1 MRKPREYKGVT
12 YRCGFWYDHDGNCFS
27 TAAALIV
34 SNRDRFAD
42 ADHTA
47 LMDLKVNPCE
57 PVATLEDVVDD
68 WWHYRYSTGKDAKVE
83 LCRRLREAFPH
94 IDGEGA

>member
-1 MRKPREYKGVT
+1 
-12 YRCGFWYDHDGNCFS
+12 
-27 TAAALIV
+27 
-34 SNRDRFAD
+34 
-42 ADHTA
+42 
-47 LMDLKVNPCE
+47 MDLKVNPCE

-68 WWHYRYSTGKDAKVE
+68 WWHCRYWTGKDAKVE